1 MTQENVTCRR
11 ATNNDADTI
20 GRILKTILAEYEIQL
35 PDNYSFADVEKLEG
49 IYIDSGGE
57 FKVLLRDE
65 EIIGFFA
72 LLPADN
78 NQVELKRLYLTAA
91 ERGKGLGKYLL
102 EMALNRA
109 QEGGHHRI
117 YLETTSRFKEAV
129 AMYLK
134 NGFKT
139 NSGATLSEGHDIGLV
154 KEL

>member
-1 MTQENVTCRR
+1 MNQENLTVRR
-11 ATNNDADTI
+11 ATNRDSGII

-35 PDNYSFADVEKLEG
+35 PENYSFADVEKLEE

-57 FKVLLRDE
+57 FKVLLRDDE
-65 EIIGFFA
+65 FIGFFA
-72 LLPADN
+72 LLPASN
-78 NQVELKRLYLTAA
+78 NQVELKRLYLTAP

-102 EMALNRA
+102 VMALNRA
-109 QEGGHHRI
+109 KEDGHHRI
-117 YLETTSRFKEAV
+117 YLETTSKFKEAV

-139 NSGATLSEGHDIGLV
+139 NPGATLSQGHDIGLV